1 MRRDE
6 LMHYGMPRRSGRYP
20 WGSGEDPY
28 QHSGDF
34 MNRVN
39 ELRKQGVSEVDIAK
53 MVGVDSTTNLRA
65 YYAVAKNQVRADT
78 VARAKSLLADGH
90 SVSEIGRIMGRNESS
105 IRSLLNEEAAA
116 RSSAAMN
123 AAKFIE
129 AKIDEVG
136 KVDVGAGVEQEL
148 NISATKMAEALA
160 IVRADGYEVY
170 GGSAGQMTNPGKR
183 TILKV
188 ACPPGTPHSDIYKY
202 DEINSLNGY
211 KCRYDED
218 GSEHFDKA
226 FVYPKSMDSRRLEI
240 RYAED
245 GGKERDGLVEIR
257 RGVEDLS
264 LGNSH
269 YAQVRILVDNDHYIK
284 GMAAYADD
292 LPDGID
298 IRFNTNKSKSTPKM
312 DVLKKISS
320 DPDNPFG
327 STIKE
332 DGGQYYYTD
341 KDGNRQL
348 GLINK
353 RADEG
358 DWGEWSK
365 SLPSQFL
372 SKQSMH
378 LINRQL
384 NQAIN
389 EKRKELDEI
398 EALTNPTVKK
408 KMLEDFANDCD
419 STAVHLQAA
428 ALPGQRYQ
436 VILPVASM
444 KDNEVYAPNYPNGE
458 TLALIRYPHAGT
470 FEIPIV
476 KVNNRQAEARKLIG
490 TDSLDAVGINSSVA
504 ARLSGADFDGDTVM
518 VIPCNSPKSNVKI
531 ISTAPLEDLKDF
543 DPKMEYPEVPGMKYM
558 RYTDKKGKEHDS
570 TQQEM
575 GRISNLITDMTLKG
589 ADEKELARA
598 VRHSM
603 VVIDAGKH
611 KLNYKLSEEEN
622 GIAAL
627 RKKYQGR
634 VDADGNRHGGAS
646 TLISRASSPYDVL
659 KRKGSPKI
667 DPETGELVYKTVREE
682 YVDKNGKTRVRTTR
696 STQMAETTD
705 ARTLSSGTPQEE
717 AYAQYANTMKAMAN
731 EARKQILTA
740 GKIEYNSSAKK
751 AYEAEADAL
760 LSALNVAKK
769 NAPRE
774 RQAQLYANSV
784 VKAKKQDN
792 PGMTKEE
799 ERKAGQQALARGRA
813 MVGAKRETIKISDR
827 QWEAIQAG
835 AISENTLAQILRFA
849 DTDRV
854 RQLATPRNYTVLTPA
869 KEAKIRQM
877 RASGYTTEEIAR
889 ASGVSAS
896 TVSKFLS
903 GKE

>member
-1 MRRDE
+1 
-6 LMHYGMPRRSGRYP
+6 MP
-20 WGSGEDPY
+20 
-28 QHSGDF
+28 
-34 MNRVN
+34 
-39 ELRKQGVSEVDIAK
+39 K
-53 MVGVDSTTNLRA
+53 M
-65 YYAVAKNQVRADT
+65 
-78 VARAKSLLADGH
+78 
-90 SVSEIGRIMGRNESS
+90 
-105 IRSLLNEEAAA
+105 AA
-116 RSSAAMN
+116 RIGM
-123 AAKFIE
+123 
-129 AKIDEVG
+129 V
-136 KVDVGAGVEQEL
+136 
-148 NISATKMAEALA
+148 
-160 IVRADGYEVY
+160 
-170 GGSAGQMTNPGKR
+170 
-183 TILKV
+183 
-188 ACPPGTPHSDIYKY
+188 
-202 DEINSLNGY
+202 
-211 KCRYDED
+211 
-218 GSEHFDKA
+218 
-226 FVYPKSMDSRRLEI
+226 
-240 RYAED
+240 
-245 GGKERDGLVEIR
+245 
-257 RGVEDLS
+257 
-264 LGNSH
+264 
-269 YAQVRILVDNDHYIK
+269 AQVRILVDNDHYIK

-312 DVLKKISS
+312 DVLKKISN

-408 KMLEDFANDCD
+408 KLLEDFANDCD
-419 STAVHLQAA
+419 ATAVHLQAA

-444 KDNEVYAPNYPNGE
+444 KDNEVYAPNYPDGE
-458 TLALIRYPHAGT
+458 TVALIRYPHAGT

-518 VIPCNSPKSNVKI
+518 VIPCNSPKSGVKI
-531 ISTAPLEDLKDF
+531 VATHPLEGLKDF

-558 RYTDKKGKEHDS
+558 KYTDKKGKEHDS
-570 TQQEM
+570 TQMEM
-575 GRISNLITDMTLKG
+575 GKISNLITDMTLRG

-627 RKKYQGR
+627 RKEYQGR
-634 VDADGNRHGGAS
+634 VDADGNRRGGAS
-646 TLISRASSPYDVL
+646 TLISRASSPVDVL
-659 KRKGSPKI
+659 KRKGSPRI
-667 DPETGELVYKTVREE
+667 DPETGRLVYKTVREE

-731 EARKQILTA
+731 EARKQILSA
-740 GKIEYNSSAKK
+740 GKIQYNSSAKK

-835 AISENTLAQILRFA
+835 AISENTLSQILRFA

-854 RQLATPRNYTVLTPA
+854 RQLATPKNYTVLTPA

>member
-1 MRRDE
+1 
-6 LMHYGMPRRSGRYP
+6 
-20 WGSGEDPY
+20 
-28 QHSGDF
+28 
-34 MNRVN
+34 
-39 ELRKQGVSEVDIAK
+39 
-53 MVGVDSTTNLRA
+53 
-65 YYAVAKNQVRADT
+65 
-78 VARAKSLLADGH
+78 
-90 SVSEIGRIMGRNESS
+90 
-105 IRSLLNEEAAA
+105 
-116 RSSAAMN
+116 
-123 AAKFIE
+123 
-129 AKIDEVG
+129 
-136 KVDVGAGVEQEL
+136 
-148 NISATKMAEALA
+148 
-160 IVRADGYEVY
+160 
-170 GGSAGQMTNPGKR
+170 
-183 TILKV
+183 
-188 ACPPGTPHSDIYKY
+188 
-202 DEINSLNGY
+202 
-211 KCRYDED
+211 
-218 GSEHFDKA
+218 
-226 FVYPKSMDSRRLEI
+226 
-240 RYAED
+240 
-245 GGKERDGLVEIR
+245 
-257 RGVEDLS
+257 
-264 LGNSH
+264 
-269 YAQVRILVDNDHYIK
+269 
-284 GMAAYADD
+284 MAAYADD

-312 DVLKKISS
+312 DVLKKISN

-408 KMLEDFANDCD
+408 KLLEDFANDCD
-419 STAVHLQAA
+419 ATAVHLQAA

-444 KDNEVYAPNYPNGE
+444 KDNEVYAPNYPDGE
-458 TLALIRYPHAGT
+458 TVALIRYPHAGT

-518 VIPCNSPKSNVKI
+518 VIPCNSPKSGVKI
-531 ISTAPLEDLKDF
+531 VATHPLEGLKDF

-558 RYTDKKGKEHDS
+558 KYTDKKGKEHDS
-570 TQQEM
+570 TQMEM
-575 GRISNLITDMTLKG
+575 GKISNLITDMTLRG
-589 ADEKELARA
+589 ANESELARA

-627 RKKYQGR
+627 RKEYQGR
-634 VDADGNRHGGAS
+634 VDVDGKRRGGAS
-646 TLISRASSPYDVL
+646 TLISRASSPVDVL
-659 KRKGSPKI
+659 KRKGSPRI
-667 DPETGELVYKTVREE
+667 DPETGRLVYKTVREE

-731 EARKQILTA
+731 EARKQILSA
-740 GKIEYNSSAKK
+740 GKIQYNSSAKK

-854 RQLATPRNYTVLTPA
+854 RQLATPKNYTVLTPA

>member
-78 VARAKSLLADGH
+78 VAKAKSLLADGH

-123 AAKFIE
+123 TAKFIE
-129 AKIDEVG
+129 SQIDQKGKIDVG
-136 KVDVGAGVEQEL
+136 TGVELEL
-148 NISATKMAEALA
+148 GISSTKMAEALA
-160 IVRADGYEVY
+160 IVQADGYEVY
-170 GGSAGQMTNPGKR
+170 GGRVSQMTNPGKK
-183 TILKV
+183 TTLKV
-188 ACPPGTPHSDIYKY
+188 ACPPGTLHKEIYKS
-202 DEINSLNGY
+202 DEIHSITEYKARVDENGN
-211 KCRYDED
+211 
-218 GSEHFDKA
+218 EHFDKG

-312 DVLKKISS
+312 DVLKKISN

-327 STIKE
+327 SSIKE
-332 DGGQYYYTD
+332 NGGQYYYTD

-419 STAVHLQAA
+419 ATAVHLQAA

-444 KDNEVYAPNYPNGE
+444 KDNEVYAPNYPDGE
-458 TLALIRYPHAGT
+458 TVALIRYPHAGT

-490 TDSLDAVGINSSVA
+490 TDSLDAVGINGSVA

-518 VIPCNSPKSNVKI
+518 VIPCNSPKSGVKI
-531 ISTAPLEDLKDF
+531 VATHPLEGLKDF

-558 RYTDKKGKEHDS
+558 KYTDKKGKEHDS
-570 TQQEM
+570 TQMEM
-575 GRISNLITDMTLKG
+575 GKISNLITDMTLRG

-627 RKKYQGR
+627 RKEYQGR
-634 VDADGNRHGGAS
+634 VDENGNRRGGAS
-646 TLISRASSPYDVL
+646 TLISRASSPVDVL
-659 KRKGSPKI
+659 KRKGSPRI
-667 DPETGELVYKTVREE
+667 DPETGRLVYKTVREE

-731 EARKQILTA
+731 EARKQILSA
-740 GKIEYNSSAKK
+740 GKIQYNSSAKK